1 MQICSWFKCIFM
13 ACAVLTQPASL
24 TLDPWLIKAY
34 KLLKVQQLAAA
45 IGTRHL
51 LSKVTTTTVF
61 KWNVH
66 STGQPH
72 PRPHPCLRALSAG
85 GDHCRRLHHGH
96 QSSATLQW
104 ITRRVRTV
112 GDSKCSRVQKIQG
125 KRAINK
131 KWNSFSWLTLAMS
144 TRLNGI
150 VFMLANYAA
159 FNVLDFIINLI
170 IMGRGLNSAANQLEL
185 RFIKHLK
192 YAMTRLT
199 KMSRCV
205 FARKCFRNSY
215 WNCMEIML
223 HG

>member
-96 QSSATLQW
+96 QSSAVGYG
-104 ITRRVRTV
+104 RVGTANAV
-112 GDSKCSRVQKIQG
+112 ASKRSKESAQLIK
-125 KRAINK
+125 
-131 KWNSFSWLTLAMS
+131 
-144 TRLNGI
+144 NGI
-150 VFMLANYAA
+150 HFHDSRLQCQQGSMASCSCWQIMRRST
-159 FNVLDFIINLI
+159 FLI
-170 IMGRGLNSAANQLEL
+170 LLLI
-185 RFIKHLK
+185 
-192 YAMTRLT
+192 
-199 KMSRCV
+199 
-205 FARKCFRNSY
+205 
-215 WNCMEIML
+215 W
-223 HG
+223 